1 MATLTVIVT
10 SLQGILTR
18 YGHDLKNKSE
28 CFYLLNVFSGVNVT
42 FFRCQD
48 IEEVIESSKKVSH
61 LS

>member
-1 MATLTVIVT
+1 MDTLIVIVT

-28 CFYLLNVFSGVNVT
+28 RFYLLNVFSGAN
-42 FFRCQD
+42 FLSFCCQD
-48 IEEVIESSKKVSH
+48 IEEVIESSKTVSH